1 MVWACAGC
9 REEPDPVPLS
19 TQPALER
26 LEVLHVRKVY
36 FTGAVFQTL
45 KQSPPPWLP
54 EEDRVETSTRVR
66 ALAQAAQS
74 PKLFRQLDRQ
84 ERFDALLLCGDPIQY
99 KPLLEHL
106 IQSGD
111 WVLDWVDPVSLVYVR
126 GTQETITMER
136 IREVARRWE
145 ASPRRRQAGAWS
157 AMADRLVAAHR
168 KDAAAELLKM
178 AREADPRGV
187 AVAVAEGNYRLARGE
202 WAKAVQMAEEAL
214 RSDSGNRPARSV
226 KAQGLYYLRR
236 FNQAYEISRGLLL
249 EAPDDPVMM
258 FNHAKIAHEVRAL
271 EEEVDL
277 LRRLIAVAEREERS
291 TSWYRVFLGQALA
304 TTGKGPESLQEFRQ
318 ALQDPDLPKE
328 QRAFAEEAV
337 RRVEQ
342 MIAPIPLKN

>member
-1 MVWACAGC
+1 
-9 REEPDPVPLS
+9 
-19 TQPALER
+19 
-26 LEVLHVRKVY
+26 
-36 FTGAVFQTL
+36 
-45 KQSPPPWLP
+45 
-54 EEDRVETSTRVR
+54 
-66 ALAQAAQS
+66 
-74 PKLFRQLDRQ
+74 
-84 ERFDALLLCGDPIQY
+84 
-99 KPLLEHL
+99 
-106 IQSGD
+106 
-111 WVLDWVDPVSLVYVR
+111 
-126 GTQETITMER
+126 
-136 IREVARRWE
+136 
-145 ASPRRRQAGAWS
+145 
-157 AMADRLVAAHR
+157 
-168 KDAAAELLKM
+168 
-178 AREADPRGV
+178 
-187 AVAVAEGNYRLARGE
+187 
-202 WAKAVQMAEEAL
+202 
-214 RSDSGNRPARSV
+214 
-226 KAQGLYYLRR
+226 LRR